1 MSYRELRNFCEIMRS
16 LGYHRNISIENFREP
31 NFELV
36 ADVLYWFAL
45 RYDPKADISDNI
57 EDEKDRVL
65 FIRSV
70 CHLFAT
76 KARITLNPK
85 KLYEAQ
91 GYAVKEMLKIAQMM
105 YKAMQSSGASA
116 EEEDAGNPGAGQLM
130 DFNMSSKLHNLKAA
144 RALAT
149 EITESGA
156 KLFDFLGQERE
167 LREARDKALEF
178 LDSISRNL
186 DTNTEQAYIEKCIR
200 NIIDTQ
206 TRKMTEMED
215 TVKQLHLDE
224 AELDSKIKRRKQEM
238 ERAEK
243 RLKGIENVKP
253 EYQEDYERL
262 EAELERFYNI
272 YVEKYSNI
280 DYLEYELDKYNLQE
294 VKRRKEDAKVI
305 ESLQMNQKRAENEE
319 IFNDDDEPGARKAG
333 KGEDLF
339 NEMRETRTGFGAKG
353 AKEQKKDFKAEGALH
368 PDDEEEDD
376 EDVGE
381 DEDDEEGQEGVDVE
395 DEEEDE
401 GSDHNF

>member
-70 CHLFAT
+70 CHLFAS

-105 YKAMQSSGASA
+105 YKAMQSSSGAD
-116 EEEDAGNPGAGQLM
+116 EEEGGQGNTQLM

-156 KLFDFLGQERE
+156 KLFDLLG
-167 LREARDKALEF
+167 
-178 LDSISRNL
+178 
-186 DTNTEQAYIEKCIR
+186 
-200 NIIDTQ
+200 
-206 TRKMTEMED
+206 
-215 TVKQLHLDE
+215 
-224 AELDSKIKRRKQEM
+224 
-238 ERAEK
+238 
-243 RLKGIENVKP
+243 
-253 EYQEDYERL
+253 
-262 EAELERFYNI
+262 
-272 YVEKYSNI
+272 
-280 DYLEYELDKYNLQE
+280 
-294 VKRRKEDAKVI
+294 
-305 ESLQMNQKRAENEE
+305 
-319 IFNDDDEPGARKAG
+319 
-333 KGEDLF
+333 
-339 NEMRETRTGFGAKG
+339 
-353 AKEQKKDFKAEGALH
+353 
-368 PDDEEEDD
+368 
-376 EDVGE
+376 
-381 DEDDEEGQEGVDVE
+381 
-395 DEEEDE
+395 
-401 GSDHNF
+401 